1 MSGGIIGS
9 IVFGLVLTAI
19 AFAHP
24 IGPGL
29 MVAAETPFDGIP
41 FKLFGVAGN
50 LITFVPI
57 LILLMRLNPAYWGQ
71 AFFGTRVQQ
80 FLALF
85 IMALLPSHA
94 LLIDDQGLGQIFEF
108 LRKGTLF
115 LLVGVFAFSMSQE
128 KYLALLIKTMVA
140 SMAVLT
146 VLAMLDFYM
155 GIQVLPVKAGRLE
168 GGAALGREFDPYM
181 ATQWRFSA
189 PGFPVNR
196 YSNYLLLVTFLG
208 VGWFMYVKGVVQRL
222 IAIGCVMVL
231 VLGELFTITRSGILG
246 MGVGMVLMLPL
257 ALKLRVQHVF
267 GVVIIGG
274 VLGAVAWFGASLTYA
289 DEVLVTRFG
298 NVSDS
303 MVGRIERVFAAVMI
317 WADHPLMGT
326 GWGTFQQYSPL
337 YVSAGGK
344 GAHNGYL
351 NVLAET
357 GVLGFIPL
365 MLVTFE
371 VLRRHL
377 HRIGHLS
384 KEFEFWRPYFLVG
397 LIAQLITNVFNDYLW
412 ERYLWVSFAFAAALE
427 QCYQRV
433 RTQQAS
439 GEVEEPGSS
448 GVSGADDLA
457 PRLGMP

>member
-1 MSGGIIGS
+1 MSGGTIGS
-9 IVFGLVLTAI
+9 IVFGLVLTAV

-29 MVAAETPFDGIP
+29 MIAAETPFDGIP

-85 IMALLPSHA
+85 IMALLPAHA
-94 LLIDDQGLGQIFEF
+94 LLIVDQGLGQIFEF

-115 LLVGVFAFSMSQE
+115 LLVGVFVFSMRDG
-128 KYLALLIKTMVA
+128 KYLALLSKTLVA

-146 VLAMLDFYM
+146 VLAMLDFYL
-155 GIQVLPVKAGRLE
+155 GIQLLPVKAGRLE
-168 GGAALGREFDPYM
+168 GAALGREFDPYM
-181 ATQWRFSA
+181 ATQWRFSG
-189 PGFPVNR
+189 PGVPVNR
-196 YSNYLLLVTFLG
+196 YSNYLLLVIFLG
-208 VGWFMYVKGVVQRL
+208 VGWLMYVKSALQRFIALACVV
-222 IAIGCVMVL
+222 VL

-246 MGVGMVLMLPL
+246 MGVGMALMLPL
-257 ALKLRVQHVF
+257 ALRLRVQHVLGTIIVG
-267 GVVIIGG
+267 GVVG
-274 VLGAVAWFGASLTYA
+274 VAAWYGASLTYA

-303 MVGRIERVFAAVMI
+303 LVGRFERIFAAVMI
-317 WADHPLMGT
+317 WADHPLLGT
-326 GWGTFQQYSPL
+326 GWGTFSQYSPM
-337 YVSAGGK
+337 YVTQGGK

-365 MLVTFE
+365 MLVTFA
-371 VLRRHL
+371 VVRRHL
-377 HRIGHLS
+377 HRVGHLS
-384 KEFEFWRPYFLVG
+384 KEFEFWRPYFLCG
-397 LIAQLITNVFNDYLW
+397 LVAQLITNVFNDYLW
-412 ERYLWVSFAFAAALE
+412 ERYLWINFAFAVALE
-427 QCYQRV
+427 QCYQRQ
-433 RTQQAS
+433 RAQRARDQLEELGS
-439 GEVEEPGSS
+439 PGESESDALS
-448 GVSGADDLA
+448 H
-457 PRLGMP
+457 RLGMP

>member
-1 MSGGIIGS
+1 LSGGTIGA
-9 IVFGLVLTAI
+9 IVFGLVLTAV

-57 LILLMRLNPAYWGQ
+57 LILLMRLNPAHWGQ

-80 FLALF
+80 LLALF
-85 IMALLPSHA
+85 IMALLPAHA
-94 LLIDDQGLGQIFEF
+94 LLVADQGLGQVFEF

-115 LLVGVFAFSMSQE
+115 LLVGVFAFSMREE
-128 KYLALLIKTMVA
+128 KYLALLVKTLVA

-146 VLAMLDFYM
+146 VFAMMDFYM

-168 GGAALGREFDPYM
+168 GAALGQEFDPYM

-196 YSNYLLLVTFLG
+196 YSNYLLLLIFLG
-208 VGWFMYVKGVVQRL
+208 IGWFMHVKNPLQRL
-222 IAIGCVMVL
+222 IALACVVIL
-231 VLGELFTITRSGILG
+231 VLAELFTVTRSGILG

-257 ALKLRVQHVF
+257 ALRLRVQHVF
-267 GVVIIGG
+267 GALIVGGIIAAAG
-274 VLGAVAWFGASLTYA
+274 WYGASLTYA

-303 MVGRIERVFAAVMI
+303 LAGRFERVYAAFRI
-317 WADHPLMGT
+317 WADHPLLGS
-326 GWGTFQQYSPL
+326 GWGTFSQLSPL
-337 YVSAGGK
+337 YITEGGK

-357 GVLGFIPL
+357 GVLGFLPL
-365 MLVTFE
+365 VFVTFA
-371 VLRRHL
+371 VVSRHI
-377 HRIGHLS
+377 RGVGQMS
-384 KEFEFWRPYFLVG
+384 KEFEFWRPYFLCG
-397 LIAQLITNVFNDYLW
+397 LIAQLITNGFNDYLW
-412 ERYLWVSFAFAAALE
+412 ERYLWINFAFAAAIE
-427 QCYQRV
+427 QCYQRY
-433 RTQQAS
+433 RAQQAR
-439 GEVEEPGSS
+439 ERLEQFGSS
-448 GVSGADDLA
+448 GESGSEELA
-457 PRLGMP
+457 SRLGMP